1 MVRKR
6 SCPAVSQICSF
17 TFLPLMS
24 IVLILKSIPIVVMN
38 VGLKVSF
45 AYRNNKQVLPTPAA
59 STEERAQWSSSNP
72 YAACPNESYLSCANR
87 RRSASAE

>member
-38 VGLKVSF
+38 VGLNVSF
-45 AYRNNKQVLPTPAA
+45 AYRNNKQVLPTPAVG
-59 STEERAQWSSSNP
+59 TDQRAQLNSGNP
-72 YAACPNESYLSCANR
+72 
-87 RRSASAE
+87 